1 MSVLH
6 SIHSRLI
13 KIPGWRRSQRRL
25 SRRAKALVGTP
36 DAYGD
41 LFSIARIIDPV
52 AVLDIGSYIGDT
64 IERFTDEL
72 GAKVYGFEPTPE
84 TFEKLERRFSDN
96 PQVHVSNC
104 ALSNREGTQTLF
116 CNNNPQTN
124 SLLDNDIGNERS
136 FLEDTKHIDTMQIEV
151 RTLDG
156 WCSHHLPS
164 QGDLIVKADVQGG
177 EGRLLDGGQETFR
190 SRVKAFYGEV
200 QLSPMYKD
208 QNSFADLND
217 RLSGD
222 YGFSLYNMYPC
233 LRDSFGRAVQVDALW
248 VKDDL
253 LVQPET

>member
-6 SIHSRLI
+6 AVHTRLI
-13 KIPGWRRSQRRL
+13 KIPGWRRYQRRL
-25 SRRAKALVGTP
+25 SRRVKAIAGTP

-41 LFSIARIIDPV
+41 LFAIAKIIDPV

-72 GAKVYGFEPTPE
+72 ETMVYGFEPTPE
-84 TFEKLERRFSDN
+84 TFEKLKRRFADN
-96 PQVHVSNC
+96 PQVQVSNC
-104 ALSNREGTQTLF
+104 ALSNKEGTQTLF

-136 FLEDTKHIDTMQIEV
+136 FLEDTKHIDTAQIDV
-151 RTLDG
+151 RTMDG
-156 WCSHHLPS
+156 WCSLHLPS

-190 SRVKAFYGEV
+190 DRIKAFYGEV

-208 QNSFADLND
+208 QTSFADLNNL
-217 RLSGD
+217 LSSA

-233 LRDSFGRAVQVDALW
+233 LRDSFGRAVEVDALW
-248 VKDDL
+248 VKDEL
-253 LVQPET
+253 LLQTGN